1 MNVSARLLCAKQ
13 INSNFPRGAPMKSLR
28 AFVPMALLTL
38 ATLAGAQTWTPLT
51 HQPTFG
57 AGTALLLTDGTVMVQ
72 DAAFTNPNHWWR
84 LKPDSSGSYVNGT
97 WTQLA
102 SLPSG
107 YDPLYY
113 ASAVLPDGRLVIVG
127 GEYNLAARSKLT
139 WLPSTIRRA
148 MRGPAFPAHGPRW
161 AMRRAPCCRTEHS
174 CWATAATTSRR
185 C

>member
-1 MNVSARLLCAKQ
+1 
-13 INSNFPRGAPMKSLR
+13 MKSLR
-28 AFVPMALLTL
+28 AFVPIALLTL

-72 DAAFTNPNHWWR
+72 DAAFASPNHWWK

-113 ASAVLPDGRLVIVG
+113 ASAVLADGRVVIVG
-127 GEYNLAARSKLT
+127 GVGHAA
-139 WLPSTIRRA
+139 
-148 MRGPAFPAHGPRW
+148 
-161 AMRRAPCCRTEHS
+161 
-174 CWATAATTSRR
+174 
-185 C
+185 